1 MPGVE
6 NDKLPN
12 PRTATKVLSIGLLPE
27 VNLYIHNIQMITT
40 IDFESRFENFLRK
53 MKQEKYKGV
62 SDFRIN
68 NNDNVLI
75 DERRITVS
83 VNNTWKNIVEDSY
96 VSMSTPN
103 QQGVSNSGGSLT
115 IKNFRCHPLVAL
127 IFRVEYK
134 ATIAIAGGS
143 E

>member
-1 MPGVE
+1 VPGVE

-12 PRTATKVLSIGLLPE
+12 PRTATKVLAIGLLPE

-53 MKQEKYKGV
+53 MKHEKFKGV
-62 SDFRIN
+62 PDVRL

-96 VSMSTPN
+96 VSMSSPN

-134 ATIAIAGGS
+134 ATVVVPGGS

>member
-1 MPGVE
+1 VGLEDIVPGIE
-6 NDKLPN
+6 NDKIPN

-27 VNLYIHNIQMITT
+27 ANLYIHNIQMITT

-53 MKQEKYKGV
+53 MKQEKYKGIA
-62 SDFRIN
+62 SIASN
-68 NNDNVLI
+68 NHDNVLI

-103 QQGVSNSGGSLT
+103 
-115 IKNFRCHPLVAL
+115 
-127 IFRVEYK
+127 
-134 ATIAIAGGS
+134 
-143 E
+143 